1 MQTRTEILSKLLAYQ
16 TSMDELTLLLQQ
28 FPWDSREELVVLTP
42 DHVRH
47 IINRYLSGE
56 LNEQQLEDWANAIE
70 SREDIGFLPGH
81 ENALSEA
88 IHQLANP
95 LLTQPISS
103 SSAQGL
109 LQELA

>member
-42 DHVRH
+42 DHIRH
-47 IINRYLSGE
+47 MINRYLSGE
-56 LNEQQLEDWANAIE
+56 LNEQQFEDWANAIE
-70 SREDIGFLPGH
+70 GREDIGFLPGY
-81 ENALSEA
+81 EDTLADA

-95 LLTQPISS
+95 LLTQPITS

-109 LQELA
+109 LKVL

>member
-16 TSMDELTLLLQQ
+16 TPLDELTRLLQQ
-28 FPWDSREELVVLTP
+28 FPWDCDAELVVLTP

-47 IINRYLSGE
+47 VLQRYLVGE

-70 SREDIGFLPGH
+70 SREDIGFLPGY
-81 ENALSEA
+81 EDALSDA

-95 LLTQPISS
+95 LLTHPITPASV
-103 SSAQGL
+103 QGL
-109 LQELA
+109 LQVL

>member
-16 TSMDELTLLLQQ
+16 TPLDELTQLLQQ
-28 FPWDSREELVVLTP
+28 FPWDCDAELVVLTP

-56 LNEQQLEDWANAIE
+56 LNAQQLEDWANAIE
-70 SREDIGFLPGH
+70 SREDIGFLPGY
-81 ENALSEA
+81 EDALGDV

-95 LLTQPISS
+95 LLTQPITSL
-103 SSAQGL
+103 SAQGL
-109 LQELA
+109 LQVL

>member
-16 TSMDELTLLLQQ
+16 TSLDELTQLLKQ

-42 DHVRH
+42 DHISH
-47 IINRYLSGE
+47 ILQRYLAGE
-56 LNEQQLEDWANAIE
+56 FSEQQLEDWANAIE
-70 SREDIGFLPGH
+70 GREDIGFLLGH
-81 ENALSEA
+81 EDALADA

-95 LLTQPISS
+95 LLTQPIIPLW
-103 SSAQGL
+103 AQGL